1 MKYSA
6 FLLTALLFLSC
17 TNVNK
22 RDYPSADMDVEREA
36 AQTEMLADTAKNET
50 SSEEKQAKDAASP
63 ASASEKGSTTSSSAT
78 SSRPSSTSKKASS
91 ATSSRS
97 SSTSSR
103 SSSSS
108 SRYSDNMRGFDP
120 ASEDDMDDNGMSRY
134 MENDDDEGWD

>member
-1 MKYSA
+1 MKYPA
-6 FLLTALLFLSC
+6 FLLTVLLFLSC

-22 RDYPSADMDVEREA
+22 REYPSADMDVERED

-50 SSEEKQAKDAASP
+50 SSEEKQAKETASP
-63 ASASEKGSTTSSSAT
+63 VSASEKGSTTTSSA
-78 SSRPSSTSKKASS
+78 PSKKASS
-91 ATSSRS
+91 ATSSR
-97 SSTSSR
+97 
-103 SSSSS
+103 SSSS

>member
-1 MKYSA
+1 MKYPA

-22 RDYPSADMDVEREA
+22 RDYPSADMDVERED
-36 AQTEMLADTAKNET
+36 AQTEMLADTAKNEI
-50 SSEEKQAKDAASP
+50 SSEEEQAKEIPSP

-78 SSRPSSTSKKASS
+78 NKKASS

-97 SSTSSR
+97 SETSSR
-103 SSSSS
+103 SSSS

>member
-1 MKYSA
+1 MKYPA

-22 RDYPSADMDVEREA
+22 REYPSADMDVERED

-50 SSEEKQAKDAASP
+50 SSEEEQAKETASP
-63 ASASEKGSTTSSSAT
+63 ASASEKGSTTSSSST
-78 SSRPSSTSKKASS
+78 SSRSS

-97 SSTSSR
+97 SSSSH
-103 SSSSS
+103 
-108 SRYSDNMRGFDP
+108 YSDNMRGFDP

>member
-1 MKYSA
+1 MKYPA

-22 RDYPSADMDVEREA
+22 RDYPSADMDVEREDV
-36 AQTEMLADTAKNET
+36 QTEMLADTAKNET
-50 SSEEKQAKDAASP
+50 SSEEEQAKETASP
-63 ASASEKGSTTSSSAT
+63 ASASEKGSTTSSFTT
-78 SSRPSSTSKKASS
+78 SSRSSATNKKAPS

-97 SSTSSR
+97 SSSSH
-103 SSSSS
+103 
-108 SRYSDNMRGFDP
+108 YSDNMRGFDP

>member
-1 MKYSA
+1 MKYPA

-22 RDYPSADMDVEREA
+22 RDYPSADMDVEREDV
-36 AQTEMLADTAKNET
+36 QTEMLADTAKNAT
-50 SSEEKQAKDAASP
+50 SSEEEQAKETASP
-63 ASASEKGSTTSSSAT
+63 VSASEKGSTTSSSST
-78 SSRPSSTSKKASS
+78 SSRSSATSKKASS
-91 ATSSRS
+91 ATI
-97 SSTSSR
+97 SR

-108 SRYSDNMRGFDP
+108 HYSDNMRGFDP

>member
-1 MKYSA
+1 
-6 FLLTALLFLSC
+6 
-17 TNVNK
+17 
-22 RDYPSADMDVEREA
+22 MDVERED

-50 SSEEKQAKDAASP
+50 SSEEEQAKETASP

-78 SSRPSSTSKKASS
+78 NKKSSS
-91 ATSSRS
+91 ATSSR
-97 SSTSSR
+97 
-103 SSSSS
+103 SSSS

>member
-1 MKYSA
+1 MKYPA

-17 TNVNK
+17 INVNK
-22 RDYPSADMDVEREA
+22 REYPSADMDVERED

-50 SSEEKQAKDAASP
+50 SSEEEQAKETASP

-78 SSRPSSTSKKASS
+78 NKKSSS
-91 ATSSRS
+91 ATSSR
-97 SSTSSR
+97 
-103 SSSSS
+103 SSSS

>member
-1 MKYSA
+1 MKYPA

-22 RDYPSADMDVEREA
+22 REYPSAEMDVERED

-50 SSEEKQAKDAASP
+50 SSEEERAKDIPSP
-63 ASASEKGSTTSSSAT
+63 ASASEKGSTTSSSST
-78 SSRPSSTSKKASS
+78 SSRSSATGKKASS
-91 ATSSRS
+91 ATSSR
-97 SSTSSR
+97 
-103 SSSSS
+103 SSSS

>member
-1 MKYSA
+1 MKYPA

-22 RDYPSADMDVEREA
+22 RDYPSADMDVEREDV
-36 AQTEMLADTAKNET
+36 QTEMLADTAKNET
-50 SSEEKQAKDAASP
+50 SSEEEQAKEIASP

-78 SSRPSSTSKKASS
+78 GKKASS
-91 ATSSRS
+91 ATSSR
-97 SSTSSR
+97 
-103 SSSSS
+103 SSSS

>member
-1 MKYSA
+1 MKYPA

-22 RDYPSADMDVEREA
+22 RDYPSAEMDVERED
-36 AQTEMLADTAKNET
+36 AQTEMLADTAKNKT
-50 SSEEKQAKDAASP
+50 SSEEEQAKETPSP
-63 ASASEKGSTTSSSAT
+63 ASASEKGSTTSSSTT
-78 SSRPSSTSKKASS
+78 SSRLSATNKKAPS
-91 ATSSRS
+91 ATSSR
-97 SSTSSR
+97 
-103 SSSSS
+103 SSSS

>member
-1 MKYSA
+1 MKYPA

-22 RDYPSADMDVEREA
+22 REYPSADMDVERED

-50 SSEEKQAKDAASP
+50 SSEEERTKEIASP
-63 ASASEKGSTTSSSAT
+63 ASASEKGSTTSSST
-78 SSRPSSTSKKASS
+78 
-91 ATSSRS
+91 
-97 SSTSSR
+97 TSSR

-108 SRYSDNMRGFDP
+108 HYSDNMRGFDP

>member
-1 MKYSA
+1 MKYPA

-17 TNVNK
+17 INVNK
-22 RDYPSADMDVEREA
+22 REYPSADMDVERED

-50 SSEEKQAKDAASP
+50 SSEEEQAKETASP
-63 ASASEKGSTTSSSAT
+63 VSASEKGSTTFSSA
-78 SSRPSSTSKKASS
+78 TSKKASS
-91 ATSSRS
+91 ATSSR
-97 SSTSSR
+97 
-103 SSSSS
+103 SSSS

>member
-1 MKYSA
+1 MKYPA

-17 TNVNK
+17 INVNK
-22 RDYPSADMDVEREA
+22 REYPSADVDVEREDA
-36 AQTEMLADTAKNET
+36 HTEMLADTAKNKT
-50 SSEEKQAKDAASP
+50 FSEEEQAKETPSP

-78 SSRPSSTSKKASS
+78 NKKSSSAPSSR
-91 ATSSRS
+91 
-97 SSTSSR
+97 
-103 SSSSS
+103 SSSS

>member
-1 MKYSA
+1 MKYPA

-22 RDYPSADMDVEREA
+22 REYPSADMDVERED

-50 SSEEKQAKDAASP
+50 SSEEEQAKETASP
-63 ASASEKGSTTSSSAT
+63 ASASEKGSTTFSSATNKKSSSAT
-78 SSRPSSTSKKASS
+78 SSRF
-91 ATSSRS
+91 
-97 SSTSSR
+97 
-103 SSSSS
+103 SSSSH
-108 SRYSDNMRGFDP
+108 YSDNMRGFDP

>member
-1 MKYSA
+1 MKYPA

-22 RDYPSADMDVEREA
+22 RDYPSADMDVEREDV
-36 AQTEMLADTAKNET
+36 QTEMLADTAKNET
-50 SSEEKQAKDAASP
+50 SSEEEQAKEIASP

-78 SSRPSSTSKKASS
+78 SNRSSATGKKASS
-91 ATSSRS
+91 ATSSRLS
-97 SSTSSR
+97 F
-103 SSSSS
+103 S

>member
-1 MKYSA
+1 MKYPA

-22 RDYPSADMDVEREA
+22 RDYPSAEMDVERED

-50 SSEEKQAKDAASP
+50 SSEEERAKEIPSP
-63 ASASEKGSTTSSSAT
+63 ASASEKGSTTTSSATNKKTSSATSNSSSAT
-78 SSRPSSTSKKASS
+78 GKKASS
-91 ATSSRS
+91 APSSR
-97 SSTSSR
+97 
-103 SSSSS
+103 SSSS